1 MGGSRTS
8 PMMPRII
15 GAVAAALTVAVLSGC
30 YTLQVAPVA
39 EIPNGM
45 QVALDITDAGRVAL
59 GGLMGPEIAQI
70 EGRLQ
75 SKENN
80 EYTIAVSSVH
90 LLRGGEQIWKGER
103 INIRTEFVSRT
114 YERRLSRGRTVAA
127 GSIGAGVV
135 LFLVTRAI
143 VGGGLGDVGR
153 VPSDTLHSQR
163 RPARP

>member
-1 MGGSRTS
+1 MGGSRTA
-8 PMMPRII
+8 PVMPRII
-15 GAVAAALTVAVLSGC
+15 GAVAAALSIVGTSGC
-30 YTLQVAPVA
+30 YTLQLAPGA
-39 EIPNGM
+39 DIPNGT

-59 GGLMGPEIAQI
+59 GGSIGPEIAQI

-90 LLRGGEQIWKGER
+90 LLRGGEQVWKGER
-103 INIRTEFVSRT
+103 INVRTDFVARA
-114 YERRLSRGRTVAA
+114 YERRLSPGRTVVA
-127 GSIGAGVV
+127 GSVGAGVV

-143 VGGGLGDVGR
+143 VGAGLGDEGR
-153 VPSDTLHSQR
+153 LPSDTLHSQR